1 MERKLVRNTSLPND
15 GKITQ
20 LMFHF
25 IVLYVTDADG
35 FLWVALSGASRVVR
49 INPTNGVIDVTV
61 HLPVSSPTSLTFGG
75 PLLDELF
82 ITTRG
87 PDGGSLYR
95 AKLPF
100 GIRGL
105 PEPEY
110 RISTVTSSQLANA

>member
-1 MERKLVRNTSLPND
+1 
-15 GKITQ
+15 
-20 LMFHF
+20 
-25 IVLYVTDADG
+25 LYKKGANQAFFLFNEDADG
-35 FLWVALSGASRVVR
+35 WLWVALSGASRVVR
-49 INPTNGVIDVTV
+49 INPTNGVVDMTV

-75 PLLDELF
+75 PMLDELF

-110 RISTVTSSQLANA
+110 RFSNIT